1 MKKELRDIAVLR
13 QHAGTISR
21 MQRDIDR
28 LKREISLLESELS
41 VSGSTKSPEDVQQ
54 ELDTLSGEM

>member
-1 MKKELRDIAVLR
+1 
-13 QHAGTISR
+13 

-41 VSGSTKSPEDVQQ
+41 LTGSTKSPEDVQQ